1 MGLNKIKRK
10 MVIEHK
16 ISIIK
21 VFKDIL
27 LLEKQIKDMSFIKKY
42 QLVLGNWV
50 CLIMSVANVLRD
62 YIEVEFETH
71 PLLLLV
77 SFVLVYFSM
86 MLIWTVVFAF
96 LKPKSN
102 EDYIYRLT
110 DIIRLLF
117 YCLILIIP
125 FIGIGY
131 FVEMRFSKDIE
142 TFDKFKFIG
151 LYALRVSLEYGLVL
165 TFKYISDNR
174 ELAKSYIEES
184 HKLKEANSKA
194 QYEILKNQVNPHFLF
209 NALSTLKSLIRIQDP
224 QAEVFVMRLSDV
236 YRKLLTR
243 REQELIHLNDEMDI
257 VNSYLFMQQLRFEN
271 NLVIKTTIPTSDLE
285 LFIPP
290 FALQL
295 LIENTIKHNII
306 SQRRPLSISIFVN
319 EKKQIVVENTKQP
332 KKTTEEST
340 GWGLSSLMERYEAFT
355 PNKIEIKETES
366 LFSVALPLLTEA

>member
-1 MGLNKIKRK
+1 

-16 ISIIK
+16 ISTIK

-27 LLEKQIKDMSFIKKY
+27 LFEKQLKDMSVIKRY
-42 QLVLGNWV
+42 QLQLGNWV
-50 CLIMSVANVLRD
+50 CLILSVANSMRD

-71 PLLLLV
+71 PLLLIV
-77 SFVLVYFSM
+77 SFILVYISM
-86 MLIWTVVFAF
+86 MLIWIIIFAF
-96 LKPKSN
+96 LQPRNN
-102 EDYIYRLT
+102 ENHVYRLSH
-110 DIIRLLF
+110 IIRLFF
-117 YCLILIIP
+117 YCLIVIIP
-125 FIGIGY
+125 FISIGY
-131 FVEMRFSKDIE
+131 YIETTFSKDIE
-142 TFDKFKFIG
+142 AFDKFKFIG
-151 LYALRVSLEYGLVL
+151 LYALRVSFEFGLVL
-165 TFKYISDNR
+165 AFKYISDSR
-174 ELAKSYIEES
+174 EAAKDYLEETL
-184 HKLKEANSKA
+184 KLKEANTKA

-224 QAEVFVMRLSDV
+224 QAEAFVMRLSDV

-243 REQELIHLNDEMDI
+243 REKELIRLSDEMEI

-271 NLVIKTTIPTSDLE
+271 NLIIETTIPTDDLE

-355 PNKIEIKETES
+355 PNKVEIKETEED
-366 LFSVALPLLTEA
+366 FSVALPLLFKV

>member
-1 MGLNKIKRK
+1 

-21 VFKDIL
+21 AFKDIL
-27 LLEKQIKDMSFIKKY
+27 LFEKQIKDMSIIKKY

-86 MLIWTVVFAF
+86 MLIWIVVFAL
-96 LKPKSN
+96 LKPKSD
-102 EDYIYRLT
+102 EEYIYTLT
-110 DIIRLLF
+110 DVIRLLF
-117 YCLILIIP
+117 YCLLLIIP
-125 FIGIGY
+125 FIGVGY
-131 FVEMRFSKDIE
+131 FVEKTFSRDIE
-142 TFDKFKFIG
+142 AFDKFKFVG
-151 LYALRVSLEYGLVL
+151 LYALRVSFEFGLVL
-165 TFKYISDNR
+165 TFKYIIDNR
-174 ELAKSYIEES
+174 EKTKNYIDETL
-184 HKLKEANSKA
+184 KLKEANTKA
-194 QYEILKNQVNPHFLF
+194 QFEILKNQVNPHFLF

-224 QAEVFVMRLSDV
+224 QAEAFVMRLSDV

-243 REQELIHLNDEMDI
+243 REQELIQLSDEMDI

-271 NLVIKTTIPTSDLE
+271 NLIIKTTIPTHDLD

-319 EKKQIVVENTKQP
+319 ENKQIVVENTKQP

-340 GWGLSSLMERYEAFT
+340 GWGLSSLIERYEAFT
-355 PNKIEIKETES
+355 PNKIEINETES